1 MRTVTLRV
9 AVAVLQVMAVSALV
23 SAKGLPD
30 NYEGP
35 LKIQKW
41 GEITE
46 KKIPAGAQPAW
57 RNDPGDRMYQLYWL
71 HAERDDQQAHLWV
84 PGGVKS
90 IRGVVV
96 DLGWPYEAWKT
107 HLQEFARS
115 QDFAVLSGMWRYAR
129 LPDVVAV
136 VLERFGKE
144 IGHPEL
150 ANAPWL
156 TRGFS
161 RMGYQSAR
169 CAAEKPER
177 VISCYIGGSPGAT
190 LPIFGRRGRSKE
202 QTQRN
207 LEIFRRTPVIF
218 INGSEDPFV
227 GRNKRTN
234 TPYFAWANRVYPRL
248 RAKDVAAS
256 LAVEWGAGHGSH
268 NNAPMLFAFW
278 KAAIDARYPKDADPR
293 KGTPP
298 LKPLDRKEGYVVEVG
313 YWGVTDEGKGRLS
326 HHGWAHQGDH
336 LGEPI
341 PCKEY
346 DGKGKRTVW
355 LPDEY
360 TAAVWRAFVG
370 RPDPGNMELEV
381 RYLPGEPSKKI
392 VLEARGRLRK
402 KSEWIKFYNGDRL
415 LGECDPANSEIVTDK
430 LSSPDGVHAVYA
442 AFGLGDT
449 VFYTQPVAIC
459 GGRIIDQPAGQRF
472 AKRQSRPGKVLHL
485 GKTRST
491 LAAIRARKDANA
503 PAEWK
508 VAFEDDFSDG
518 ELGDAWYEYYS
529 EGGNRRVKKDRK
541 LEMKIVDGHLQVG
554 GNLQTVAML
563 RYDWPD
569 DVAVEYRARSM
580 ADRHCDLSV
589 VLSGN
594 RGGTAFPWRQGMM
607 FQFGAH
613 FNKGSH
619 FLIKEQPKAKCDVK
633 IKPKTWQTVRVERLD
648 GLCTAWVDGKK
659 VSRWQLSEAMLNDFF
674 GRRIG
679 FYTFGS
685 TGQFDD
691 VKVYVRAFRN
701 PESVEPP
708 LPSVKERV
716 ALAKKLIELQSSP
729 YSEQRYLAWR
739 TLRNHSF
746 VLTPAFRHLLE
757 NDLIENDRTRKTIR
771 RIVEAARPPAEE

>member
-1 MRTVTLRV
+1 MAVNLRFV
-9 AVAVLQVMAVSALV
+9 RIAAVLVLSLTAVTSGD
-23 SAKGLPD
+23 GLPD

-41 GEITE
+41 GRISE
-46 KKIPAGAQPAW
+46 KKLPAGAQPAW
-57 RNDPGDRMYQLYWL
+57 RKGPGDRMIQLYWL

-84 PGGVKS
+84 PGGVKT

-96 DLGWPYEAWKT
+96 DLSWAHEAYKT

-129 LPDVVAV
+129 LPDVVST

-150 ANAPWL
+150 ANVPWL

-177 VISCYIGGSPGAT
+177 VISCYVGGSPGTT
-190 LPIFGRRGRSKE
+190 LPIFGSKRRSKE
-202 QTQRN
+202 ATQRN

-218 INGSEDPFV
+218 INGSEDAFV
-227 GRNKRTN
+227 GRNARTN
-234 TPYFAWANRVYPRL
+234 TPYFAWANRAYPRL
-248 RAKDVAAS
+248 RAKDVAA
-256 LAVEWGAGHGSH
+256 AYACEWGPGHGSH

-293 KGTPP
+293 KGKPK
-298 LKPLDRKEGYVVEVG
+298 LKPFDRTKGYLVEVG
-313 YWGVTDEGKGRLS
+313 YWGVTDEGKGTLCQD
-326 HHGWAHQGDH
+326 ATDH
-336 LGEPI
+336 LGEPV
-341 PCKEY
+341 PYEEY

-355 LPDEY
+355 LPDTY
-360 TAAVWRAFVG
+360 SAAVWRAFVE
-370 RPDPGNMELEV
+370 RPGEVKLSV
-381 RYLPGEPSKKI
+381 RYHPDEPSKKI
-392 VLEARGRLRK
+392 VLAASSGDPK
-402 KSEWIKFYNGDRL
+402 KPDWIKFYDGDRL
-415 LGECDPANSEIVTDK
+415 LGEATNNEIVTDK
-430 LSSPDGVHAVYA
+430 LSSPDGVHAVFA
-442 AFGLGDT
+442 KVKIGQT
-449 VFYTQPVAIC
+449 VHHTQPVAIC
-459 GGRIIDQPAGQRF
+459 AGRIIDQAAGQRL
-472 AKRQSRPGKVLHL
+472 AKRESRPAKVLHL
-485 GKTRST
+485 SDDARGT
-491 LAAIRARKDANA
+491 LEAIQARKDSNA
-503 PAEWK
+503 PADWK
-508 VAFEDDFSDG
+508 VAFEDDFSG
-518 ELGDAWYEYYS
+518 ETLKDAWYEYYS
-529 EGGNRRVKKDRK
+529 DRENRRVKDGRK

-563 RYDWPD
+563 KYDWPNN
-569 DVAVEYRARSM
+569 VAVEYRARSL

-594 RGGTAFPWRQGMM
+594 RGGTVFPWREGMM

-613 FNKGSH
+613 FNKGSM
-619 FLIKEQPKAKCDVK
+619 FLIKEQPKGKCDVK
-633 IKPKTWQTVRVERLD
+633 IKPRTWHTVRVERLN
-648 GLCTAWVDGKK
+648 GLCTAWVDGEK

-691 VKVYVRAFRN
+691 VKVYVRAFEN
-701 PESVEPP
+701 PGKVTPAMP
-708 LPSVKERV
+708 TVKDRI
-716 ALAKKLIELQSSP
+716 ALTGQLIELNTSP
-729 YSEQRYLAWR
+729 YREQRYLAWR

-746 VLTPAFRHLLE
+746 ALQPAFEHLLAGK
-757 NDLIENDRTRKTIR
+757 LIEHEGTRKTIE
-771 RIVEAARPPAEE
+771 RIVEAARPAVKN